1 MNQGTCQ
8 SHTDIHSFRNDP
20 DPCIGWRDYMR
31 SDIEKAVDRQMVMFI
46 VQRNIFC
53 PVTGHVLDVRTC
65 KWFVDKDGDPA
76 YVLSPE
82 AYDAAVSQPNIVSA
96 LAEKGLYPKP

>member
-1 MNQGTCQ
+1 
-8 SHTDIHSFRNDP
+8 
-20 DPCIGWRDYMR
+20 MR
-31 SDIEKAVDRQMVMFI
+31 SDIEKAVDRQMVMYI

-53 PVTGHVLDVRTC
+53 PVTGAVLDIRTC

-82 AYDAAVSQPNIVSA
+82 AYNAAVGIPEVVQG
-96 LAEKGLYPKP
+96 LAEKGLYPNPD